1 MTSRMSQASVEVLV
15 VGGGPAGLYAAHRIA
30 GRGHSVLVCEEHHA
44 VGCPVHCTG
53 VLATDSFTDFDLPPD
68 VRLNALTAARFVSP
82 SGLMVDYRTPSALAT
97 VIDRVAFDAAL
108 AARAKASGAA
118 ISVGARV
125 SSIEPHA
132 TGVTVV
138 AGDSCIQTRLVVLAC
153 GASYGF
159 QRRFGLGLPI
169 AHLHTAQRELPATNL
184 GDLELHFGR
193 AVAPDGFAWV
203 VPVVRREGTYARVGA
218 MASGDA
224 LGAYMRML
232 ARVAR
237 PWGVRVDGLPPR
249 QKVLPLGEIPRT
261 YADRLLVVGDAAGL
275 VKPTTGGGIHYSI
288 LSAGLAADVAD
299 EALRRDRLDAASLAR
314 YEKAWR
320 HHLGEELETQRDLR
334 RVVTALDDAEVDS
347 LFDLAQTDGIM
358 PLVRKT
364 AQFNQ
369 HRHLIRALFKHPPAR
384 RILFKTLVG

>member
-1 MTSRMSQASVEVLV
+1 MASRMSQTSVEVLV
-15 VGGGPAGLYAAHRIA
+15 VGGGPAGLYAAQRVA
-30 GRGHSVLVCEEHHA
+30 SRGRSVLVCEEHDA

-53 VLATDSFTDFDLPPD
+53 VLATDSFSDFDLPD
-68 VRLNALTAARFVSP
+68 NVRLNALTAARFVSP
-82 SGLMVDYRTPSALAT
+82 SGLVVDYQTPSALAK

-108 AARAKASGAA
+108 AARARAAGAEMR
-118 ISVGARV
+118 VGARV
-125 SSIEPHA
+125 SHIEPHA
-132 TGVTVV
+132 NGVTVI
-138 AGDSCIQTRLVVLAC
+138 AGDACIDARMVILAC

-169 AHLHTAQRELPATNL
+169 EHLHTAQRELPATSL
-184 GDLELHFGR
+184 GDVELHFGR

-203 VPVVRREGTYARVGA
+203 VPVVRRDGTYARVGA
-218 MASGDA
+218 MASEDA
-224 LGAYMRML
+224 LGAYTRML
-232 ARVAR
+232 ARIAE
-237 PWGVRVDGLPPR
+237 PWGVRVDDVPPR

-299 EALRRDRLDAASLAR
+299 EALRRDRLDAPALAR
-314 YEKAWR
+314 YEHLWR
-320 HHLGEELETQRDLR
+320 EHLGEELESQRALR
-334 RVVTALDDAEVDS
+334 RVVTALADAEVDS

>member
-1 MTSRMSQASVEVLV
+1 MTSHMSQPSVDVLV
-15 VGGGPAGLYAAHRIA
+15 VGGGPAGLYAAQQIA
-30 GRGHSVLVCEEHHA
+30 SRGHSVVVCEEHNA

-53 VLATDSFTDFDLPPD
+53 VLATDSFNDLDLPAA
-68 VRLNALTAARFVSP
+68 VKLNALTAARFVSP
-82 SGLMVDYRTPSALAT
+82 SGLVVDYQTPSALAT
-97 VIDRVAFDAAL
+97 VIDRVAFDASL
-108 AARAKASGAA
+108 AARAKEAGAEMR
-118 ISVGARV
+118 VGARV
-125 SSIEPHA
+125 SSIEPQA
-132 TGVTVV
+132 DGVTVI
-138 AGDSCIQTRLVVLAC
+138 AGDSCIHARLVVLAC

-159 QRRFGLGLPI
+159 QRRLGLGLPI
-169 AHLHTAQRELPATNL
+169 AHLHTAQRELPATTV
-184 GDLELHFGR
+184 GDVELHFGR

-203 VPVVRREGTYARVGA
+203 VPVVRPDGTYARVGA
-218 MASGDA
+218 MASDDA
-224 LGAYMRML
+224 IGAYTRML
-232 ARVAR
+232 ARVAES
-237 PWGVRVDGLPPR
+237 WGVRVDGVAPR

-275 VKPTTGGGIHYSI
+275 VKPTTGGGIHYGI

-299 EALRRDRLDAASLAR
+299 EALRRDRLDASALAR
-314 YEKAWR
+314 YETTWR
-320 HHLGEELETQRDLR
+320 HHLGDELETQHALR

-384 RILFKTLVG
+384 RILFKTLIG